1 MSEPAPAELTEDIL
15 GPPYTV
21 EVIEMPDD
29 DEGPVVV
36 NLIKLESEEPNGR
49 AVLHVH
55 GFADYFFQTEY
66 AEWWTA
72 RGYTFYAIDLRK
84 YGRSW
89 LPHQSPCF
97 VDSLDDYFP
106 DLDRAWQRI
115 TERDRHKSV
124 VISGH
129 STGGLTS
136 LLWVQSRQPLE
147 LIGMALNA
155 PWLDMQGSFWI
166 RTVGTT
172 VVKRV
177 GARQPKREISRS
189 VSGLYVQSLHRDHD
203 GEWDFNLEWKP
214 LDSFPVYAG
223 WLRAIRNGHTRMHRG
238 IGLRQPALVLSSARS
253 SQPEEMGPGVHTTD
267 IVLDV
272 DQIRRWAPSIGLH
285 VTSIAIDDARHDL
298 FLSLPE
304 ARSRAYETLERWL
317 TAFVEPE

>member
-1 MSEPAPAELTEDIL
+1 MTGPEPSPTEDVL
-15 GPPYTV
+15 GAPYTV

-29 DEGPVVV
+29 DEGTVVV
-36 NLIKLESEEPNGR
+36 NLVKLEPAEPNGR

-72 RGYTFYAIDLRK
+72 RGYTFYAVDLRK
-84 YGRSW
+84 HGRSL

-97 VDSLDDYFP
+97 VDELDDYFP

-115 TERDRHKSV
+115 TERDRFKAV
-124 VISGH
+124 LMSGH

-136 LLWVQSRQPLE
+136 LLWTQSRQPLE
-147 LIGMALNA
+147 LAGFVLNA
-155 PWLDMQGSFWI
+155 PWLDMQGSFWV

-189 VSGLYVQSLHRDHD
+189 VSGLYVRSLHEDYD
-203 GEWDFNLEWKP
+203 GEWAFNLDWKP

-223 WLRAIRNGHTRMHRG
+223 WLRAVRNGHTRMHRG
-238 IGLRQPALVLSSARS
+238 IGLHQPALVLSSQRS
-253 SQPEEMGPGVHTTD
+253 SQPVDMGPDVHHTD

-272 DQIRRWAPSIGLH
+272 DQIRRWSPAVGLH
-285 VTSIAIDDARHDL
+285 VTSIALNNARHDV
-298 FLSLPE
+298 FLSVPDV
-304 ARSRAYETLERWL
+304 RAAAYATLDQWL
-317 TAFVEPE
+317 TAYLQPE